1 MNNRNKSD
9 YGKYLYR
16 FICKLLL
23 TVIVVV
29 IFVFEWNY
37 FLMEYRIESNLWS
50 EDWLIY
56 LIYGVLIAVCIKLF
70 DGYMIGVN
78 RISTSI
84 MSQTLGLLIANVC
97 EVLIMILLIGQND
110 SVGRIILS
118 FCKIL
123 VIQIAFAFFFTWITS
138 AIYRRKFPPH
148 RMLMIY
154 GDYSN
159 NLGLKMSRRDDRY
172 MISCTMHYSEGLE
185 KIKEKMKEVD
195 AILINDIPSEK
206 RNLILK
212 MCFYADMRV
221 YFTPKIGDIFV
232 RGSIDLRVFDTP
244 ICFLRNRGM
253 DMGQRIIKRIGDILV
268 SLVGIII
275 MSPVM
280 LIISLLIKIY
290 DKGSILYKQKRCT
303 INGNVFEILKF
314 RTMKENAEEDGRAR
328 LAAIDDE
335 RITPVG
341 RFLRKTRLD
350 ELPQFIN
357 VIKGDMSIVGPRPER
372 PEIIRDYLEDIP
384 EFDYR
389 MKVKAGLT
397 GYAQVYGKYNTTDLD
412 KLKFDLMYIEKCSIF
427 QDIQLILL
435 TLRVIFVK
443 DAADGVEKE

>member
-1 MNNRNKSD
+1 MNNSKKND
-9 YGKYLYR
+9 NGKYIYR
-16 FICKLLL
+16 FICKVLL
-23 TVIVVV
+23 TVIVVL

-37 FLMEYRIESNLWS
+37 NLKGYRLESNLWS

-56 LIYGVLIAVCIKLF
+56 LIYGVIIAVCIKLF

-84 MSQTLGLLIANVC
+84 MSQTLGIILANIC

-110 SVGRIILS
+110 SVGSIIVS
-118 FCKIL
+118 FCKIIVL
-123 VIQIAFAFFFTWITS
+123 QILFAFFFTWITS
-138 AIYRRKFPPH
+138 AIYRRRFPPH

-159 NLGLKMSRRDDRY
+159 NLGIKMSRRDDRY
-172 MISCTMHYSEGLE
+172 TITCSMHYSEGLD
-185 KIKEKMKEVD
+185 KIKEKMQEVD

-232 RGSIDLRVFDTP
+232 RGSEDLRVFDTP

-253 DMGQRIIKRIGDILV
+253 DMGQRIFKRIGDIII
-268 SLVGIII
+268 SLIGIII
-275 MSPVM
+275 MSPIM
-280 LIISLLIKIY
+280 LIIAIAIKLS
-290 DKGSILYKQKRCT
+290 DGGTVLYKQERCT
-303 INGNVFEILKF
+303 INGSVFDIIKF
-314 RTMKENAEEDGRAR
+314 RTMREDAEEDGKAR
-328 LAAIDDE
+328 LAAMGDE

-372 PEIIRDYLEDIP
+372 PEIIREYLEDIP

-389 MKVKAGLT
+389 MKVKAGIT

-427 QDIQLILL
+427 LDIQLILL

-443 DAADGVEKE
+443 DAADGIEEK